1 MEGNRI
7 VLSKWM
13 TGAALVMVA
22 ATASAQTPRRS
33 EAEQVRARQ
42 KISMMEGV
50 LERAVTNGAENL
62 FRQVRAAMPSSD
74 GPRLIGAPEVRGFTL
89 EGFGVFFDVEV
100 PDLMMPPAWSLRYM
114 VDQNGMAANTAL
126 GELKTMVT
134 TLRDPEQ
141 RDRLMVAI
149 NRLEL
154 QVGPAQA
161 RTGQS
166 VARAAA
172 TARPTT
178 AAQTVTTAPPAAP
191 AAPAA
196 AATDVMDD
204 PNEGYTREV
213 RAAIADA
220 MIENTGAIPI
230 GPEEW
235 LVVAARGNVRPDRLA
250 VTDNSDTHT
259 IMLRVKGSDIAAFRA
274 GRLTLDEARKK
285 VDIREY

>member
-1 MEGNRI
+1 MLN
-7 VLSKWM
+7 KWI
-13 TGAALVMVA
+13 TGAALVLVA

-50 LERAVTNGAENL
+50 LERAVANGAENL
-62 FRQVRAAMPSSD
+62 FRAVRAAMPTSD

-126 GELKTMVT
+126 GELKALVT

-141 RDRLMVAI
+141 RDHLMVAI

-154 QVGPAQA
+154 QVGPAQPQA
-161 RTGQS
+161 SPGVT
-166 VARAAA
+166 RAAA
-172 TARPTT
+172 AGQARPTT
-178 AAQTVTTAPPAAP
+178 AAQTVTTPAPGPSVAP
-191 AAPAA
+191 
-196 AATDVMDD
+196 DVMDD

-213 RAAIADA
+213 KAAITDA
-220 MIENTGAIPI
+220 MIENTGAITI
-230 GPEEW
+230 GPDEW
-235 LVVAARGNVRPDRLA
+235 LMVAARGNVRPDRLA
-250 VTDNSDTHT
+250 VTDNSDSHT
-259 IMLRVKGSDIAAFRA
+259 ILLRVKGSDLAAFRA
-274 GRLTLDEARKK
+274 GSITLDDARKR

>member
-1 MEGNRI
+1 MERMRI
-7 VLSKWM
+7 VLNKWI

-62 FRQVRAAMPSSD
+62 FRQVRAAMPTSD

-126 GELKTMVT
+126 GELKAMVA

-141 RDRLMVAI
+141 RDHLMVAI

-154 QVGPAQA
+154 QVGPAQPQPGA
-161 RTGQS
+161 GVT
-166 VARAAA
+166 RAAA
-172 TARPTT
+172 TQARATT
-178 AAQTVTTAPPAAP
+178 AAQTVTTPAPGTAASP
-191 AAPAA
+191 
-196 AATDVMDD
+196 DVMDD

-213 RAAIADA
+213 RGAIVDA

-235 LVVAARGNVRPDRLA
+235 LMVAARGNVRPDRLA
-250 VTDNSDTHT
+250 VTDNSDSHT
-259 IMLRVKGSDIAAFRA
+259 IMLRVKGSDLAAFRS
-274 GRLTLDEARKK
+274 GSITLDEARKR